1 MIYEPGSIECRVLLD
16 CKEKVI
22 SIQHMLASLEK
33 TIGSNP
39 QNICDNLSD
48 IYKNLITCMSGIPL
62 KNHEKS

>member
-1 MIYEPGSIECRVLLD
+1 MIYEPGSTECRVLLD

-48 IYKNLITCMSGIPL
+48 IYKELDHM
-62 KNHEKS
+62 HEWYTTKKS

>member
-39 QNICDNLSD
+39 QNICDNLTD
-48 IYKNLITCMSGIPL
+48 IYKELDHM
-62 KNHEKS
+62 HEWYSTKKS